1 MNGPDGDL
9 ASKQENLTRNTRFSY
24 LLWGYL
30 LRGHGQINSKHM
42 VPVRDRGR
50 WGGGVKV
57 QLQWPLAKPAVFKSI
72 SKRLE
77 SFCY

>member
-9 ASKQENLTRNTRFSY
+9 VSKQENITWNTRFSY

-50 WGGGVKV
+50 WVGGG
-57 QLQWPLAKPAVFKSI
+57 L
-72 SKRLE
+72 
-77 SFCY
+77 